1 MSKIR
6 LRLRDVR
13 EILKEL
19 DNWQEVLSGSEDAEE
34 DQERAQK
41 VWELNKRLKAALTVA
56 LEEKAM
62 SKASESMDIQK
73 RSGKTPPKPKAPPPS
88 PSSRRKYA

>member
-6 LRLRDVR
+6 LRLKDVR

-19 DNWQEVLSGSEDAEE
+19 DAWQEVLSGSETAEE

-41 VWELNKRLKAALTVA
+41 VWELNKRLKAALTIA
-56 LEEKAM
+56 LEERAI
-62 SKASESMDIQK
+62 SKASVSQ
-73 RSGKTPPKPKAPPPS
+73 
-88 PSSRRKYA
+88 